1 MRRFALVGL
10 VASLFASTAG
20 LAFERIIEDAGLT
33 GTPIAAFEVAAPE
46 RKTFGTLRFAG
57 GLSVK
62 ARSAHVG
69 AFSGLSVSDDGALI
83 AITDTGF
90 WMTARIERDKAGAPS
105 GFADGRI
112 GPLLD
117 TRGVPFNHKWG
128 ADAEGLTLRNGRVFV
143 SMEQKARILAYPRA
157 ANGDLSEPARV
168 VAPSFPEPKLR
179 NSFGLES
186 IVALPDGRLLTITE
200 GAPND
205 SAPARAFLIAIS
217 GTTELAV
224 ARHDGFYITD
234 ATLLPVSGDILLL
247 ERNFTPSRGPE
258 MRLRRIAR
266 DTIAAGATLDGEVL
280 LTVGR
285 GYAIDNMEGISAF
298 LDADGA
304 TRIGLIS
311 DDNHWPL
318 QRTLY
323 LEFVLDE
330 AG

>member
-1 MRRFALVGL
+1 MAA
-10 VASLFASTAG
+10 VAAAWLAASTVVAQ
-20 LAFERIIEDAGLT
+20 ERTIEQAGLT
-33 GTPIAAFEVAAPE
+33 GTPVTAFQIGAPE
-46 RKTFGTLRFAG
+46 RTTFGPLQFVG
-57 GLSVK
+57 GLALK
-62 ARSAHVG
+62 ADSIHMG
-69 AFSGLSVSDDGALI
+69 AFPGLSVSDDGALL
-83 AITDTGF
+83 AVTDTGF
-90 WMTARIERDKAGAPS
+90 WMTARIERNATGVPL
-105 GFADGRI
+105 GFSESRI

-117 TRGVPFNHKWG
+117 TRGVPFDHKWG
-128 ADAEGLTLRNGRVFV
+128 ADAEGLTIRNGRVFV

-157 ANGDLSEPARV
+157 ANGDLSEAARIV
-168 VAPSFPEPKLR
+168 EAVFPEPRLR

-186 IVALPDGRLLTITE
+186 IVALPDGRLLTIAE

-224 ARHDGFYITD
+224 ARRNGFYITD
-234 ATLLPVSGDILLL
+234 ATLLPDSGDILLL

-258 MRLRRIAR
+258 MQLRRIAR
-266 DTIAAGATLDGEVL
+266 DTIAADALLDGDVL

-285 GYAIDNMEGISAF
+285 GYAIDNMEGVSAF
-298 LDADGA
+298 QDSDGV

-323 LEFVLDE
+323 LEFVLDDTD
-330 AG
+330 

>member
-1 MRRFALVGL
+1 M
-10 VASLFASTAG
+10 VATGASAAERAIENAG
-20 LAFERIIEDAGLT
+20 LSSN
-33 GTPIAAFEVAAPE
+33 PIAAFEIGRPDQ
-46 RKTFGTLRFAG
+46 TQFGRMRFAG
-57 GLSVK
+57 GLSLTGT
-62 ARSAHVG
+62 SAHVG
-69 AFSGLSVSDDGALI
+69 AFSGLSVTDDGAVL
-83 AITDTGF
+83 AVTDTGF
-90 WMTARIERDKAGAPS
+90 WMTARIERDGNGAPS
-105 GFADGRI
+105 GFAGGRI

-143 SMEQKARILAYPRA
+143 SMEQKARILAYPRG

-168 VAPSFPEPKLR
+168 AADAFPGPKLR

-186 IVALPDGRLLTITE
+186 IVALPDGRLLTIAE

-224 ARHDGFYITD
+224 ARRDGFYITD
-234 ATLLPVSGDILLL
+234 ATQLPDSGDVLLL

-266 DTIAAGATLDGEVL
+266 DDIGEGATLDGEVL

-298 LDADGA
+298 RDTDGA

-330 AG
+330 AS